1 MVRASLFQSRNPAR
15 DGTAVIIVRSS
26 KLAVEGGLFVGNYKE
41 MGDENADH
49 AVRRES
55 ETVKNSGL
63 SDDNQEHPDIHGI
76 AQVTMQSADDEEF
89 CRSNR
94 RRRSKSAH
102 GEFPGTDE
110 VNGSAGNQNQD
121 AEPCQR
127 TVTGRGVSIEQ
138 EVRDD
143 YRDGSWHEE
152 W

>member
-1 MVRASLFQSRNPAR
+1 
-15 DGTAVIIVRSS
+15 
-26 KLAVEGGLFVGNYKE
+26 

-49 AVRRES
+49 PIRRES

-63 SDDNQEHPDIHGI
+63 SDDNQKHSDIHGI

-143 YRDGSWHEE
+143 YRHGSWHENGE
-152 W
+152 QCRLQQWFHSLPREAPIETTAITLL